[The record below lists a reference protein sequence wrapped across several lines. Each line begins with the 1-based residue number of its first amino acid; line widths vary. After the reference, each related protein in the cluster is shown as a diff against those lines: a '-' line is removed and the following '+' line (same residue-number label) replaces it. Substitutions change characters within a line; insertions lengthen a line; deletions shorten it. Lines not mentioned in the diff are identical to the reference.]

1 MLVSLEGLD
10 EGLVSGMLDEFKTGW
25 NRQKVVARAAQKRLG
40 QTNQTERKS
49 VDGLGAMKAQISAD
63 SFHYWGQRLGYDC
76 WKDKQFMDNYLSENP
91 QCRVKSKG
99 TKLQVG
105 HGSTPKYRK
114 SYG

>member
-40 QTNQTERKS
+40 QTNQTERRS

-63 SFHYWGQRLGYDC
+63 SYHYWGQRLGYDC
-76 WKDKQFMDNYLSENP
+76 WRDKKFMDGYLTENP

-99 TKLQVG
+99 TKTQVG
-105 HGSTPKYRK
+105 HGSKLRDGE